1 MPDPNWKVLE
11 AKVIQSGPGHGVT
24 VTYEGNKIEE
34 YYIGTKEDAE
44 DEVRL
49 LLSGKKFCKR
59 SFRRTYAVE
68 RGDGMRCPP
77 WARPSPSS
85 CTSR

>member
-11 AKVIQSGPGHGVT
+11 AKVTKWGPGHGVT

-44 DEVRL
+44 EEVQR
-49 LLSGKKFCKR
+49 LLSGKKF
-59 SFRRTYAVE
+59 SLGV
-68 RGDGMRCPP
+68 
-77 WARPSPSS
+77 
-85 CTSR
+85 

>member
-11 AKVIQSGPGHGVT
+11 AKVIEWGPGHGVT

-49 LLSGKKFCKR
+49 LLSGKKF
-59 SFRRTYAVE
+59 S
-68 RGDGMRCPP
+68 RGV
-77 WARPSPSS
+77 
-85 CTSR
+85 